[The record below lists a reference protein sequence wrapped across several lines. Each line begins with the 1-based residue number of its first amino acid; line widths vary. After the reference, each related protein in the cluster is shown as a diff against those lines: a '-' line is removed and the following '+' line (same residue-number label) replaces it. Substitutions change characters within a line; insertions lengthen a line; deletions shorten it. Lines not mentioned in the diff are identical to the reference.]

1 MRIIGFVAEALAVRP
16 ILACLDEAAS
26 LTYIAPD
33 RHPPLWQMTESRQAE
48 AGDSCCFSRGVLTM
62 KSPIDHGGRRSKNPR
77 SSGRA
82 IGIAFLPEPPSYRRA
97 ARSM

>member
-1 MRIIGFVAEALAVRP
+1 MRIIGFVTEALAVRQ
-16 ILACLDEAAS
+16 ILAYLNEATS
-26 LTYIAPD
+26 LTYMALD
-33 RHPPLWQMTESRQAE
+33 RHPPLWEMTETRQTE